1 MDCDGSICILHI
13 RRYILCIMW
22 QNSNAI
28 FFVGHLQLQLSAVKT
43 EINNVYCILFTNQS
57 NN

>member
-1 MDCDGSICILHI
+1 MVEYAYYIYEVS
-13 RRYILCIMW
+13 ILCIMW

>member
-1 MDCDGSICILHI
+1 MVEYAYNIYVGTYFMH
-13 RRYILCIMW
+13 
-22 QNSNAI
+22 NSNAI

-43 EINNVYCILFTNQS
+43 EINSVYCILFTNQS